1 MRFLEGSASPTS
13 TPAKWSASVV
23 ALLSRSCLRAK
34 TSCHCP
40 FLYLLRQV
48 KALSRDK
55 HQFSSPGVVL
65 CTSTFQIP
73 IWRKKSS
80 CSFIYSFKCSLV
92 CQNESEDSM
101 VRSFAGRIGVSLML
115 RYHKTHQWAKVIR
128 PCSSHHSLLV
138 TSEQHLRI

>member
-65 CTSTFQIP
+65 CTSTSNLEE
-73 IWRKKSS
+73 KKVAVHL
-80 CSFIYSFKCSLV
+80 FI
-92 CQNESEDSM
+92 
-101 VRSFAGRIGVSLML
+101 
-115 RYHKTHQWAKVIR
+115 
-128 PCSSHHSLLV
+128 HSNVL
-138 TSEQHLRI
+138 

>member
-55 HQFSSPGVVL
+55 HQFLPPVGFCVLAPSS
-65 CTSTFQIP
+65 
-73 IWRKKSS
+73 R
-80 CSFIYSFKCSLV
+80 SFIYSFKCSLV

-101 VRSFAGRIGVSLML
+101 VRSFVGRIGVSLML

-128 PCSSHHSLLV
+128 PCRSHHSLLV

>member
-48 KALSRDK
+48 KVEINISFLLPVWFCVLAPSR
-55 HQFSSPGVVL
+55 
-65 CTSTFQIP
+65 FQSGGE
-73 IWRKKSS
+73 KSS

-101 VRSFAGRIGVSLML
+101 VRSFVGRIGVSLML

-128 PCSSHHSLLV
+128 PCSSHHTLLV

>member
-55 HQFSSPGVVL
+55 HQFLPPVWFCVL
-65 CTSTFQIP
+65 APSRFQSGG
-73 IWRKKSS
+73 KKSS

-101 VRSFAGRIGVSLML
+101 VRSFVGRIGVSLML

-128 PCSSHHSLLV
+128 PCSSHHSPR
-138 TSEQHLRI
+138 HI